1 MSDRIQSVAE
11 KLGVDRDAL
20 RARFRVEREKRLR
33 TDYVNQYR
41 RAAEGFDHLLADPF
55 VDGEVEREPLTDEV
69 DVVIIG
75 AGFGGMLC
83 AARLRQQGVESI
95 RIVEEA
101 GDFGGTWYWNRY
113 PGAQCDV
120 ESYCYLPLLD
130 ELGYT
135 PKERYSYANEIFD
148 VAQMIA
154 EKYDLRA
161 NACFRTRVDEAR
173 WDDDIARWVVTTNRG
188 DEMRARFVITA
199 LGSLHRAKLPGA
211 PGLEDFQGKV
221 FHTSRWD
228 YDYTGGSPSDTNLDR
243 LGDKKVAVIGTGCTA
258 IQCVPYLAAGAE
270 HLYVFQRTPASV
282 GERLNAPTDPEW
294 AASLEPGWQER
305 RRRNF
310 DDAMT
315 FQPVDEVLVQDGW
328 TAQFRGVFEL
338 FPELDPPPSEAE
350 LAALVEVVDLK
361 YTEDVRRRVDETV
374 KDPETREKLKA
385 WYRQFCKRP
394 AFSDEYLP
402 TFNRPNVTLVD
413 TSATKGV
420 ERVTEKG
427 VVAGGVEYEVDCIVY
442 ATGFDLTG
450 TMKQRSG
457 FDIVGED
464 GRTLSEYWS
473 DGLATFQGFSI
484 RNFPNYFIAAFGLQG
499 PFSVNITAVLDDL
512 ARHIAYVTRTA
523 LDRNVRKLQPSE
535 QAQAEWVE
543 LVMSG
548 PGLLGTADFQAQCT
562 PSYYNN
568 EGDPSAP
575 RFGVFPGNVNEYN
588 EYLAKWRDAGDLAGM
603 EVETD

>member
-20 RARFRVEREKRLR
+20 TARFREEREKRLR
-33 TDYVNQYR
+33 TDYVDQYR
-41 RAAEGFDHLLADPF
+41 RAAEEFDHLLADPF

-83 AARLRQQGVESI
+83 AARLRQQGVEGI
-95 RIVEEA
+95 RIIEEA

-113 PGAQCDV
+113 PGAQCDI

-161 NACFRTRVDEAR
+161 STCFRTRVDEAR
-173 WDDDIARWVVTTNRG
+173 WDDDIARWVITTNRG

-211 PGLEDFQGKV
+211 SGLEDFQGKV

-282 GERLNAPTDPEW
+282 DERLNAPTDPEW

-310 DDAMT
+310 DATMT
-315 FQPVDEVLVQDGW
+315 FQPVEEVLVQDGW
-328 TAQFRGVFEL
+328 TAQFRGVSEL
-338 FPELDPPPSEAE
+338 IPELDPPPSEEE
-350 LAALVEVVDLK
+350 LAALIEVVDLK
-361 YTEDVRRRVDETV
+361 YTEDIRRRVDETV
-374 KDPETREKLKA
+374 SDPETREKLKA
-385 WYRQFCKRP
+385 WYRQFCKR
-394 AFSDEYLP
+394 ATFSDEYLP

-413 TSATKGV
+413 TSETKGV

-427 VVAGGVEYEVDCIVY
+427 IVAGGVEYEVDCIVY

-450 TMKQRSG
+450 TIKQRSG
-457 FDIVGED
+457 VDIVGED
-464 GRTLSEYWS
+464 GRTLNEYWS

-484 RNFPNYFIAAFGLQG
+484 RNFPNYFISAFGLQG
-499 PFSVNITAVLDDL
+499 
-512 ARHIAYVTRTA
+512 
-523 LDRNVRKLQPSE
+523 
-535 QAQAEWVE
+535 
-543 LVMSG
+543 
-548 PGLLGTADFQAQCT
+548 
-562 PSYYNN
+562 
-568 EGDPSAP
+568 
-575 RFGVFPGNVNEYN
+575 
-588 EYLAKWRDAGDLAGM
+588 
-603 EVETD
+603 